1 MLPRRHAHCM
11 SSPWLTAR
19 VRAEGRQM
27 DTKSREL
34 PAHFIVIVP
43 GYMGS
48 KLRSRAAGETVWVDF
63 RSIPKNPARWGDW
76 LDGLLQALAYPSD
89 DLEPAGIMDEV
100 IFVPPW
106 AKQEQYGRLFQALET
121 MGYQANAALH
131 AERDLNVYGFSYD
144 WRQDNAISA
153 RQLGAAIERW
163 RGYHPGAQAWI
174 IAHSN
179 GGLVARWYIEK
190 EGGQEHVGR
199 LFLMGSPWDGTPK
212 SMRMLFSGIDMLF
225 RRRFNLFNIPQR
237 SRDLVRTFPSLYQ
250 LVPYASP
257 FLYDTSGQA
266 VDPLT
271 HAEWLAND
279 AQRQLLLAGRRFN
292 QDLGT
297 NLSVETLCFFGRKQA
312 TTTSGIVHLD
322 AGGRWESIEW
332 QAHEAG
338 DGTLPEH
345 SAVHP
350 DADQKLPFAVGHGD
364 IYVSPAVLEFLEWQL
379 RAQYELPRAALV
391 TPALQVL
398 FDADRD
404 SYSPAETIAAS
415 VQVLGPEDEAGQ
427 RPPVKGVGITAK
439 LDWEGPLP
447 GAKEARTGPRSVRTQ
462 LVETEAGQYR
472 GQLRAPRAEG
482 YYRLTAEVTA
492 PGRTSVSLS
501 ELITVEEEAP

>member
-1 MLPRRHAHCM
+1 MN
-11 SSPWLTAR
+11 T
-19 VRAEGRQM
+19 G
-27 DTKSREL
+27 SRDL

-48 KLRSRAAGETVWVDF
+48 KLRRRSTGETIWVDF
-63 RSIPKNPARWGDW
+63 RSIPKNPAKWGEW
-76 LDGLLQALAYPSD
+76 LDGLLRTLAYPSG

-106 AKQEQYGRLFQALET
+106 AKQEQYGRLFHALEK
-121 MGYQANAALH
+121 MGYQADATRYP
-131 AERDLNVYGFSYD
+131 ERELNVYGFAYD

-163 RGYHPGAQAWI
+163 RGYHPGAQTWI

-212 SMRMLFSGIDMLF
+212 SMHMLFNGVDMLF

-250 LVPYASP
+250 LVPSCSP
-257 FLYDTSGQA
+257 FLHDSAGQP
-266 VDPLT
+266 VDPFADLT
-271 HAEWLAND
+271 WLAND
-279 AQRQLLLAGRRFN
+279 SQRQLLLAGRRFN

-297 NLSVETLCFFGRKQA
+297 NLSVETLCFFGRKKA
-312 TTTSGIVHLD
+312 TTTSGVVHFG
-322 AGGRWESIEW
+322 AAGRWQSIDW
-332 QAHEAG
+332 QASEAG
-338 DGTLPEH
+338 DGTVPEH

-350 DADQKLPFAVGHGD
+350 DADQKLPFAVSHGD

-379 RAQYELPRAALV
+379 RAQYEVSKAALA

-398 FDADRD
+398 FDADQD
-404 SYSPAETIAAS
+404 SYSPGQAIAAS
-415 VQVLGPEDEAGQ
+415 VQVLGSEDRAGQ
-427 RPPVKGVGITAK
+427 RRPVSAAGVTVK
-439 LDWEGPLP
+439 LAWEGPLP
-447 GAKEARTGPRSVRTQ
+447 GDEVIPIHPRPVRARLKETA
-462 LVETEAGQYR
+462 AGQYG
-472 GQLRAPRAEG
+472 GQLRAPRMEG
-482 YYRLTAEVTA
+482 YYRLTAQVKV
-492 PGRTSVSLS
+492 PGQLPVALD
-501 ELITVEEEAP
+501 ELVTVEEEAPQR